1 MASLTPAALVAQL
14 EDAMR
19 SGSVPPVGKQVGI
32 EEWLPPMAAGIALHA
47 APDLVCVM
55 VGAPGVE
62 NRYHGVDGI
71 FAGWEDWGES
81 FETLDL
87 IIEEIAEVPVG
98 ALVRVRQHAVTRRD
112 ACLCNSA
119 APCCCGSATA
129 ASARSSSTST
139 ARPRS
144 VRPPVRAGFRPAG
157 PPRACLRAR

>member
-1 MASLTPAALVAQL
+1 MASLTPAALVAHL
-14 EDAMR
+14 EDGMR
-19 SGSVPPVGKQVGI
+19 SGSVPPVGQQVGI

-98 ALVRVRQHAVTRRD
+98 ALVRVRQHAVTRHDAVPVQQPSAMLLRLRD
-112 ACLCNSA
+112 GRIGAVEFHLDR
-119 APCCCGSATA
+119 ATA
-129 ASARSSSTST
+129 E
-139 ARPRS
+139 
-144 VRPPVRAGFRPAG
+144 RAAAG
-157 PPRACLRAR
+157 

>member
-1 MASLTPAALVAQL
+1 MAPLTPAALVAQL

-19 SGSVPPVGKQVGI
+19 SGSVPPMGKQVGI

-87 IIEEIAEVPVG
+87 IIEDIAEVPVG

-112 ACLCNSA
+112 AVPVQQRSA
-119 APCCCGSATA
+119 MLLRLRDGRIGAVEFHLDRATA
-129 ASARSSSTST
+129 E
-139 ARPRS
+139 
-144 VRPPVRAGFRPAG
+144 RAAAG
-157 PPRACLRAR
+157 

>member
-1 MASLTPAALVAQL
+1 M
-14 EDAMR
+14 
-19 SGSVPPVGKQVGI
+19 GKQVGI

-112 ACLCNSA
+112 AVPVQQRSA
-119 APCCCGSATA
+119 MLLRLRDGRIGAVEFHLDRATA
-129 ASARSSSTST
+129 E
-139 ARPRS
+139 
-144 VRPPVRAGFRPAG
+144 RAAAG
-157 PPRACLRAR
+157 

>member
-19 SGSVPPVGKQVGI
+19 SGSVPPMGKQVGI

-87 IIEEIAEVPVG
+87 IIEDIAEVPVG

-112 ACLCNSA
+112 AVPVQQRSA
-119 APCCCGSATA
+119 MLLRLRDGRIGAVEFHLDRATA
-129 ASARSSSTST
+129 E
-139 ARPRS
+139 
-144 VRPPVRAGFRPAG
+144 RAAAG
-157 PPRACLRAR
+157 

>member
-112 ACLCNSA
+112 AVPVQQRSA
-119 APCCCGSATA
+119 MLLRLRDGRIGAVEFHLDRATA
-129 ASARSSSTST
+129 E
-139 ARPRS
+139 
-144 VRPPVRAGFRPAG
+144 RAAAG
-157 PPRACLRAR
+157 